1 MDSSRILSSRAG
13 QRPLTSRPMT
23 GGARPLTSTGLL
35 APRTSR
41 GKSGIRRQV
50 QDKSYFISL
59 LRSKINE
66 LSAEISTLSKECES
80 MTNEEARIG
89 VYHRKAETLAKELAE
104 LTNELGI
111 YNEFNDRLRLKEDE
125 NEIKEDIK
133 ALKLQNDEYME
144 KLEISYEKKKKREEL
159 ITNHENELKQI
170 QNNWTNLKRQFTP
183 EDNKTFES
191 LEKTNEKLRL
201 QCEQLESEIS
211 IWREKRNQI
220 EVNTNNN
227 DSLIRREI
235 LQSVARLRDLEKQ
248 RNHLVSENSNSGDER
263 GRLLAQVKRDNNEI
277 AIMESRIAAIKEQ
290 IQDINN
296 ELQSYEDVG
305 AALKYRELKKKEQ
318 SIDQF
323 LNEYE
328 DQKAVEIQKIETI
341 AEEINELTGRLSRC
355 LTHIDSLNGN
365 MKEKDST
372 EFRPLSGKQT
382 IEAMKDER
390 RKLELD
396 LNKIEQLEAKI
407 ASEMEALK
415 AKITGLQKD
424 IQKYSDIPK
433 LKAEIEDKLAHM
445 ESEKQKL
452 LETSSEL
459 ERSYENKKSQMT
471 SLQTS
476 IDNNDINKKI
486 RILETKLQ
494 DILSTNESIK
504 SSLDIGVY
512 TNIKLQVFD
521 EIKKYNQKLLGY

>member
-1 MDSSRILSSRAG
+1 MDGSRILSSRAG
-13 QRPLTSRPMT
+13 GRPMTSRPLTGT
-23 GGARPLTSTGLL
+23 ARPLTTTGLM
-35 APRTSR
+35 APKTSR
-41 GKSGIRRQV
+41 GKSGLRRQI

-66 LSAEISTLSKECES
+66 LSAEIASLSKECES

-89 VYHRKAETLAKELAE
+89 VYHRKAETLAKELAN

-133 ALKLQNDEYME
+133 SLKLQNDEYME
-144 KLEISYEKKKKREEL
+144 KLEISFEKKKKREEL
-159 ITNHENELKQI
+159 IANYENELKQI
-170 QNNWTNLKRQFTP
+170 QNNWINLKRQFTP

-191 LEKTNEKLRL
+191 LEKTNERLRL
-201 QCEQLESEIS
+201 QCESLESEIS
-211 IWREKRNQI
+211 VWREKRNKI
-220 EVNTNNN
+220 EVNSNS

-235 LQSVARLRDLEKQ
+235 MQSVARVRDLEKQ
-248 RNHLVSENSNSGDER
+248 RNHLVNENSNSGDER

-277 AIMESRIAAIKEQ
+277 SIMESRIASIKEQ
-290 IQDINN
+290 IQEINN

-305 AALKYRELKKKEQ
+305 AALKYKELKKKEQ
-318 SIDQF
+318 TIDQF
-323 LNEYE
+323 LQEYD
-328 DQKAVEIQKIETI
+328 DQKSQEIQKIEMTS
-341 AEEINELTGRLSRC
+341 EEINELTGRLSRC

-365 MKEKDST
+365 MKEKDSS
-372 EFRPLSGKQT
+372 ESRPMSGKQS
-382 IEAMKDER
+382 IEALKDKR

-396 LNKIEQLEAKI
+396 LNKIEQLETKI
-407 ASEMEALK
+407 GSEIETLK
-415 AKITGLQKD
+415 NKISGLQKD
-424 IQKYSDIPK
+424 IEKYSDIPK
-433 LKAEIEDKLAHM
+433 LKSEIEEKLSQM

-452 LETSSEL
+452 SESLLELEKSFDILKSEL
-459 ERSYENKKSQMT
+459 N
-471 SLQTS
+471 SLQTT

-512 TNIKLQVFD
+512 ANIKLQVFD
-521 EIKKYNQKLLGY
+521 EIKKYNQKLMGY